1 MKKLLIATIAAV
13 SVGLCAKAEGTGF
26 TENGTSFE
34 GADEAGENGQLV
46 VEAQSGY
53 WEKDEKVTDED
64 LFTVTAAGEGL
75 ATVSRPD
82 KWANSENKKVL
93 AIDTSAPLI
102 RNVNAMEP
110 VGGKFVFPA
119 QDVSTKAVF
128 FDSVVQFTATDVA
141 PLQEGEVLSASEGG
155 NNVAKNKLM
164 VWLYSSPED
173 VATTPGLF
181 NEESA
186 ITKLVVTA
194 GFLENNSTIKVKHY
208 PTDVP
213 VAPESWHRLT
223 IKSFEEDDYLKF
235 NVWVDGNPIKIGDAT
250 EPFAFDSMVEDG
262 VTNYDKLQGV
272 AFDGKGAVDDIVFT
286 TDDPFAEPSY
296 EVTVALSDS
305 TAMSAGPTKYYSVD
319 GGTTFVEL
327 KNADGE
333 LATGNDIVLA
343 IPVDV
348 ENIVFKIAAYTGYKI
363 DGGASAGLADGAWGT
378 NGYTYWTKT
387 VAISDIVGEGTSG
400 TVSLSVVENTVIV
413 EDPVAQI
420 GETKYAT
427 LQAAVN
433 AAEAGA
439 EITVIAGIETD
450 GPITVNKQVTIKL
463 GGKTITA
470 TNDKSGDGVFHVVVG
485 GNLTLEGD
493 GTVNARGPNAWC
505 MAVWADGGTVT
516 INGGTYTNVGATSE
530 NDADHFDLIYV
541 KNGGSVVINGGTFKC
556 ETPRWTLNKHNTT
569 TGNFVVT
576 GGKFFQYDPTNFDT
590 DEAVTSWCPAGYVA
604 TLGEGDY
611 YTVAEQTIKPVDP
624 SKEDV
629 VVTATSEPDALS
641 KVELSVTVP
650 DGVDAGKYKG
660 YFKLSAT
667 DNGDGTWTVAAA
679 LDPEEVEPVIEA
691 TTDEN
696 GNVVTPAIS
705 FGSDGKVT
713 INISNELPGLFYGVK
728 YATTVGGVET
738 AAAIPGLTVTP
749 TAGDTAG
756 FFRVVVDFKEIQ
768 EK

>member
-1 MKKLLIATIAAV
+1 MAAV
-13 SVGLCAKAEGTGF
+13 SVGLFAKAEYDGTK
-26 TENGTSFE
+26 TSFE
-34 GADEAGENGQLV
+34 EYTAGTALTIDDSDVWTSDATEGFVISNL
-46 VEAQSGY
+46 
-53 WEKDEKVTDED
+53 TD
-64 LFTVTAAGEGL
+64 FANQTKP
-75 ATVSRPD
+75 SRPD
-82 KWANSENKKVL
+82 YWATSSASDEKAL
-93 AIDTSAPLI
+93 TIDTDAPLFCKVND
-102 RNVNAMEP
+102 RNSPYTFSNGP
-110 VGGKFVFPA
+110 I
-119 QDVSTKAVF
+119 F

-141 PLQEGEVLSASEGG
+141 AEPESGD
-155 NNVAKNKLM
+155 KLR
-164 VWLYSSPED
+164 VWLYESSEEVAQENSGD
-173 VATTPGLF
+173 V
-181 NEESA
+181 SS
-186 ITKLVVTA
+186 TKQLVVTA
-194 GFLENNSTIKVKHY
+194 AYLENGTYVTKHY
-208 PTDVP
+208 YTDVEIEP
-213 VAPESWHRLT
+213 DSWHRLT
-223 IKSFEEDDYLKF
+223 IKSFINNGF
-235 NVWVDGNPIKIGDAT
+235 VTFSVWVDKTLVSA
-250 EPFAFDSMVEDG
+250 EG
-262 VTNYDKLQGV
+262 VTEFLSLQYTENKGGTAIQCV

-286 TDDPFAEPSY
+286 TTDPFAEPSY

-327 KNADGE
+327 KNAAGE

-427 LQAAVN
+427 LQAAVDD
-433 AAEAGA
+433 ATAGA
-439 EITVIAGIETD
+439 EITVIADIETA
-450 GPITVNKQVTIKL
+450 GPVTVKKQVTINL

-470 TNDKSGDGVFHVVVG
+470 TNDKSGDGVFHVVAG
-485 GNLTLEGD
+485 GNLTLKGD
-493 GTVNARGPNAWC
+493 GTVNAFGPNAWC

-516 INGGTYTNVGATSE
+516 INGGTYTNDGATSE

-569 TGNFVVT
+569 PGNFVVT
-576 GGKFFQYDPTNFDT
+576 GGKFFRYDPTNFDT

-650 DGVDAGKYKG
+650 DGVDAGKYKA

-756 FFRVVVDFKEIQ
+756 FFRVVVDFKEIPAQ
-768 EK
+768 E